1 MHFAQRV
8 RALVV
13 LNGVALLPQFA
24 CKQGLANGELVR
36 HTQTVVCFTC
46 GAKGDARHC
55 AIFYG

>member
-13 LNGVALLPQFA
+13 LNGVALLPLFRTV
-24 CKQGLANGELVR
+24 ER
-36 HTQTVVCFTC
+36 HTQTVVCFIC